1 MPAGIS
7 SVQSLSLVRLSV
19 THGRQHPRLP
29 RIACSSSLM
38 NFLFFFYVDRYA
50 GFVYLETA
58 APQPQTSI
66 YRTDHTIQLLLRTS

>member
-19 THGRQHPRLP
+19 THARQHPRLP

-38 NFLFFFYVDRYA
+38 NFLFFFYEDRYA
-50 GFVYLETA
+50 GFVYLET
-58 APQPQTSI
+58 QTSI
-66 YRTDHTIQLLLRTS
+66 YRPDHTIQLLLRTS